1 MKWFRCPN
9 DYCYKLKVKWVCD
22 GCAFGQQ
29 CPWCKNT
36 RKPGY
41 EKADDGTEERKKDK
55 EKLIMWKSGDMW

>member
-1 MKWFRCPN
+1 M
-9 DYCYKLKVKWVCD
+9 KWVCD

-41 EKADDGTEERKKDK
+41 KKADDGTEERKKDK